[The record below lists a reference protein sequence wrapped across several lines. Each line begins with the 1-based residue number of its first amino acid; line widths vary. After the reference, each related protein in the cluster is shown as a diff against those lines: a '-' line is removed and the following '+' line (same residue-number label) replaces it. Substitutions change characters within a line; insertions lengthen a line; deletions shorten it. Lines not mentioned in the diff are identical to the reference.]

1 MERSRVMTSGE
12 WPLIDYHLHVIA
24 HGERPMTV
32 ENILK
37 YCEVARAR
45 DVRQM
50 GITEHDRYLDEI
62 DLAAFHEAREMSRA
76 VELRLGIEI
85 DFVPGAEE
93 RMDHDSSALPYD
105 YVIGSVHRVIG
116 EEIDHPEHREIYEKM
131 ETYELYERYYAN
143 VREAALSGRFEVLG
157 HPDLIKIFRH
167 FPDQDITPMLEETAD
182 AVAASGVVVDVNTAG
197 LRKPI
202 GEIYPSRD
210 LLEMF
215 HRRNVPI
222 VLSSD
227 AHAPDQVAMG
237 YEKSLKLVHDIG
249 YREVVT
255 FKDRERGALPL
266 RPE

>member
-1 MERSRVMTSGE
+1 
-12 WPLIDYHLHVIA
+12 LIDYHLHVIA
-24 HGERPMTV
+24 HADRPMTV

-37 YCEVARAR
+37 YCEVAKAR
-45 DVRQM
+45 GLKQM

-62 DLAAFHEAREMSRA
+62 DLTAFQEAREKSQD

-93 RMDHDSSALPYD
+93 RMERDSTALPYD
-105 YVIGSVHRVIG
+105 YVIGSVHRVQG
-116 EEIDHPEHREIYEKM
+116 EEVDHPDHREIYEKLDA
-131 ETYELYERYYAN
+131 YELYERYYVN
-143 VREAALSGRFEVLG
+143 VREAALSGCFEILG

-167 FPDQDITPMLEETAD
+167 FPERDITPMLEETAD
-182 AVAASGVVVDVNTAG
+182 VVAESGIVVDVNAAG
-197 LRKPI
+197 LRKPVC
-202 GEIYPSRD
+202 EVYPSRQ

-215 HRRNVPI
+215 YRRGVPI
-222 VLSSD
+222 ILSSD

-237 YEKSLKLVHDIG
+237 YDESLKLVNDVG

-266 RPE
+266 